1 MTILVSVVFLA
12 AILLSA
18 AAIIGTLASSS
29 PQILDAIANRNGD
42 VTGRRVIHIGQI
54 RPSLIRH
61 NVMQPVRSA
70 KILSFAAR
78 NAKALPKETAQ
89 KALLPLAA

>member
-29 PQILDAIANRNGD
+29 PQILSAIANRNGD

-54 RPSLIRH
+54 RHSPIGYD
-61 NVMQPVRSA
+61 VMPLARTA
-70 KILSFAAR
+70 TILPFAAR
-78 NAKALPKETAQ
+78 GKELPTQ
-89 KALLPLAA
+89 NTVLPLAA